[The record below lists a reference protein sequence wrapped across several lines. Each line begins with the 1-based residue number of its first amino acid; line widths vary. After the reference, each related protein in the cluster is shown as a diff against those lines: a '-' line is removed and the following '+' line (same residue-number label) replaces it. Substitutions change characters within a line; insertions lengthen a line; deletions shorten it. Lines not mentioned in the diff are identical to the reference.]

1 MALNVFNFPLTPN
14 QPQPVIRFA
23 DSTPTETGLNLG
35 DIIINTACG
44 PGEPIGWI
52 CTAPSVPTF
61 VPIAVGGLT
70 GPVQA
75 LTAAGTITDTPGLVT
90 VSGFAGN
97 VTLAS
102 PTLFAGGFQ
111 QAILALTTHSVT
123 LVAPSGASIVGLN
136 GAITNATA
144 SARFV
149 PVGTIWYR
157 LA

>member
-1 MALNVFNFPLTPN
+1 MALNVFNLPLTPN
-14 QPQPVIRFA
+14 QPTPVIRFA

-44 PGEPIGWI
+44 PGEAIGWI
-52 CTAPSVPTF
+52 CTDPASPSFT
-61 VPIAVGGLT
+61 PIAVGGLT

-75 LTAAGTITDTPGLVT
+75 KTAAGTITDFPGIVT

-97 VTLAS
+97 LTLAS
-102 PTLFAGGFQ
+102 PTVFSGGFQ

-136 GAITNATA
+136 AAITSNTA
-144 SARFV
+144 AAKVV

-157 LA
+157 LQ